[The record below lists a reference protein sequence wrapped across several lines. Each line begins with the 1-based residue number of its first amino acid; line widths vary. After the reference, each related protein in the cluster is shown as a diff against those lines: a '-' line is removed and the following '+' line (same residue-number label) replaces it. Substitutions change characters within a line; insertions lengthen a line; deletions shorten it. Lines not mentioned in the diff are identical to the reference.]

1 MAEDINNTD
10 NTSELE
16 TKITNLEKT
25 INELTENIELMHEYK
40 NIKEDILKIKDK
52 LKNTK
57 NFYNKIESV
66 YNKVEELNNK
76 IETIYNDFIN
86 KDQSITTKY
95 NEQLEHLATINTT
108 IANAEQS
115 LKNITTINTN
125 CTSLHDKIA
134 ETESAI
140 TSFHTKVQQTYNT
153 SVSYKNKIK
162 DLYDE
167 IYGYDEE
174 DEEGNTQTIPG
185 LKDQLEESYNTLEN
199 NSKNLTIQINNTNKK
214 VIEDTQAQINK
225 FLEAQKREY
234 DSLLTKINGLLPS
247 ALTAGL
253 AHAYIE
259 KREAEEKTLKKSN
272 IFFMFSIC
280 AAICAALI
288 PFGISY
294 QILQTVTLQETIS
307 YIPKLMTFLI
317 PVYIPIIW
325 IATHF
330 NKQIKLSKRLIEE
343 YTHKEVLN
351 KTFEGLAKQIE
362 QLDDSTENYEDLRA
376 KLLYNIIEMTSHNP
390 GQLIKGFEHTDH
402 PLIEVLNKIMQSEE
416 SLDKLQNIPGIS
428 VVINKLQARI
438 NKKKQNTN
446 QEITELVQEDLEDKI
461 DK

>member
-1 MAEDINNTD
+1 MAEDINNP
-10 NTSELE
+10 NKIIELE
-16 TKITNLEKT
+16 NKIANLESI
-25 INELTENIELMHEYK
+25 INELTTYIELIKDNENIR
-40 NIKEDILKIKDK
+40 EDITKTKDK
-52 LKNTK
+52 LKNAK
-57 NFYNKIESV
+57 NFYNKIESG

-76 IETIYNDFIN
+76 IETIYNNFIN
-86 KDQSITTKY
+86 KDKSITTKY
-95 NEQLEHLATINTT
+95 DEQLKHLSTLNNTIT
-108 IANAEQS
+108 NAEKS
-115 LKNITTINTN
+115 MNNITTINTT
-125 CTSLHDKIA
+125 CTSLYNKIA
-134 ETESAI
+134 ETDTEI
-140 TSFHTKVQQTYNT
+140 TGFHTKVQQTYNT

-162 DLYDE
+162 DLYDD
-167 IYGYDEE
+167 IYGYEEKDEK
-174 DEEGNTQTIPG
+174 GNIQTVPG
-185 LKDQLEESYNTLEN
+185 LKNQLEEAYNTLDN
-199 NSKNLTIQINNTNKK
+199 NSKNLTIQINNTHKK
-214 VIEDTQAQINK
+214 VIEDTQDQINK

-272 IFFMFSIC
+272 IFFMISIG

-288 PFGISY
+288 PFVISY
-294 QILQTVTLQETIS
+294 QILQTATLQETIS

-402 PLIEVLNKIMQSEE
+402 PLIEVLNKITQSEE

-446 QEITELVQEDLEDKI
+446 QEIIDLVHEDLEDKI